1 MGCKGGDGER
11 GEVRAGRRA
20 SGNRFKGGMNVTL
33 SDYRGILLYVTYHSD
48 LAISIKFMLCKTH
61 SHSKPFTHS
70 FTPPPYIRR
79 RQHRFRQNV

>member
-33 SDYRGILLYVTYHSD
+33 SDYRVTSPMVDAGHF
-48 LAISIKFMLCKTH
+48 IICNV
-61 SHSKPFTHS
+61 S
-70 FTPPPYIRR
+70 F
-79 RQHRFRQNV
+79 